1 MIVHHAD
8 WVLSISGP
16 PLRDA
21 WVAIDNDRIVGF
33 GTGTPPPAAQGVR
46 LFPGDRV
53 AVLPGLVNAH
63 THLELSWMRG
73 FVPPNDRFDGWIQ
86 GLVALRRQNPDPNA
100 PGVLDAARE
109 AIREARASGTCVF
122 GDISNTLETIAV
134 FEETGTCAHVFHE
147 LIGFNAV
154 DPDAQVRR
162 ARAAVSSVARRSRDV
177 RVSLAP
183 HAPYTVSVG
192 LFNAIRHDLDTNPGA
207 LSSVHLG
214 ESGEEV
220 EFLQQGTGPIR
231 RALEA
236 LGAWN
241 PAWVPSHCGPVEY
254 LDRLGFLQPRVL
266 VIHAVQ
272 LTDDEIRQVAARNAT
287 IVTCPRSNRWTGAGT
302 PPISRFY
309 GHGARVAIG
318 TDSLASVD
326 DLNVFAEMASVRRL
340 APDIPARRIL
350 ESATRVGADALGFG
364 DELGTIEPGKRA
376 ELLAVRIP
384 AHVQD
389 VEEYLLTGIAP
400 ADIQW
405 LDHRP
410 NLAR

>member
-1 MIVHHAD
+1 LIVHHAD

-21 WVAIDNDRIVGF
+21 WVAIDTHRIVGF
-33 GTGTPPPAAQGVR
+33 GTGAPPPAAQGVR

-53 AVLPGLVNAH
+53 AILPGLVNAH

-73 FVPPNDRFDGWIQ
+73 RVPPNDRFDGWIQ

-100 PGVLDAARE
+100 PGVLDATRE
-109 AIREARASGTCVF
+109 AVHEARASGTCLF
-122 GDISNTLETIAV
+122 GDISNTLETVSV
-134 FEETGTCAHVFHE
+134 FEETGTCAHVFQE

-154 DPDAQVRR
+154 DPDGQVRR
-162 ARAAVSSVARRSRDV
+162 ARAAASSVARHSRDL

-220 EFLQQGTGPIR
+220 EFLQHGTGPIR

-241 PAWVPSHCGPVEY
+241 PAWVPSGCGPVEY
-254 LDRLGFLQPRVL
+254 LDGLGFLQPRVL

-272 LTDDEIRQVAARNAT
+272 LTDDEIRQVVARNAT

-302 PPISRFY
+302 PPVSRFY
-309 GHGARVAIG
+309 AHGARVAIG
-318 TDSLASVD
+318 TDSLASVE
-326 DLNVFAEMASVRRL
+326 DLSVFAEMASVRRL
-340 APDIPARRIL
+340 APDIPASRIL
-350 ESATRVGADALGFG
+350 ESATRIGADALGFG

-405 LDHRP
+405 L
-410 NLAR
+410 